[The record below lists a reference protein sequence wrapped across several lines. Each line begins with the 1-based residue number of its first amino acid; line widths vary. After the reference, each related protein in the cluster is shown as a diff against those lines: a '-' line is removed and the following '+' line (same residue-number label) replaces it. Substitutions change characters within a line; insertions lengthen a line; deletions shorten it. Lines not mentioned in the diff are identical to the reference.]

1 MIFASDPQL
10 LWLSAG
16 LTDEHLGANPLWCDG
31 DCYDRRAKETN
42 RRQLLGMNTIQFAS
56 SFADGTRGFWPKS
69 ADAGK
74 SAGRQ
79 IKRPQGVVINGDLT
93 AFWQHHTDI
102 NTDEVRLFRQHY
114 EPAAHYAVRE
124 ALQLPLYPGL
134 GNHDYANNVEDCTG
148 TIPHYSHNYGNNAC
162 AHEAIDYMKTAVACG
177 HVKNFP
183 TGTVVSFDRD
193 SLVYAFDVGNYRFV
207 QMHNYPTY
215 ARSAIGIKD
224 STTWLKKVLDDANA
238 TGKHAVL
245 DYHDPHE
252 HWTPSSDQAI
262 DNKGKIDPDDAT
274 GKAFRDALK
283 GQDVVAI
290 FAGHFHETWGRHGSV
305 SVDGSDAFLVIWVE
319 GVDLGERDK
328 VSFNGEDIGYLA
340 QQTFYNEVYEVKAGP
355 GIYGLDRTDLVP
367 SFFTIPS
374 DKLESTNTVSI
385 EMDNSGGG
393 YVAEV
398 ETSDLLVQSPAL
410 IPEPGTWAQLAAG
423 LGTLTLMLGRPR
435 KQ

>member
-79 IKRPQGVVINGDLT
+79 IKRP
-93 AFWQHHTDI
+93 
-102 NTDEVRLFRQHY
+102 
-114 EPAAHYAVRE
+114 
-124 ALQLPLYPGL
+124 
-134 GNHDYANNVEDCTG
+134 
-148 TIPHYSHNYGNNAC
+148 
-162 AHEAIDYMKTAVACG
+162 
-177 HVKNFP
+177 
-183 TGTVVSFDRD
+183 
-193 SLVYAFDVGNYRFV
+193 
-207 QMHNYPTY
+207 
-215 ARSAIGIKD
+215 
-224 STTWLKKVLDDANA
+224 
-238 TGKHAVL
+238 
-245 DYHDPHE
+245 
-252 HWTPSSDQAI
+252 
-262 DNKGKIDPDDAT
+262 
-274 GKAFRDALK
+274 
-283 GQDVVAI
+283 QDVVAI

-385 EMDNSGGG
+385 EMDDSGGG
-393 YVAEV
+393 WIAEV
-398 ETSDLLVQSPAL
+398 ETSELLVQSPAL

-423 LGTLTLMLGRPR
+423 LGALALMLGRPR